1 MAVINSLYYN
11 AYNYYTTSSLKKG
24 QSRFDAHKVS
34 ELRNV
39 YQTMVKINK
48 ETPVYKIDYTDEN
61 RRIAVDL
68 KESARGLKNLISELT
83 NGNTERLFDRKM
95 AVSEDESIVTA
106 KYIGEETSD
115 TEEGFSLEV
124 KSLASAQMNA
134 GQFMPSE
141 QLGLSPDTYSFDVSM
156 NGMDYEFQVGV
167 TSEDT
172 NAKIQEKIA
181 RMINK
186 SSIGLV
192 ASVEYQQKDT
202 TMSALRIESQATGRP
217 EDGAEYFKIS
227 DERSSRH
234 KGLVSYLGIGEIAEY
249 PKDGEIVVDGK
260 EYLTATNTFTKGR
273 AFEITLNQVSEPG
286 KAVQIGFVTDTE
298 AVEHHVTAFVD
309 EYNAFLDKVRSFGEE
324 ESASKKLVRDYK
336 DVVRNYRNDLESLG
350 LMVNK
355 DGSLNIDQ
363 SLLCQATEDKET
375 YKESLEQLTGFKN
388 ALVQVTNHAI
398 MDPMEYIDKVIVA
411 YKNPKNNFIS
421 PYISSVYSGMLFNS
435 YC

>member
-167 TSEDT
+167 T
-172 NAKIQEKIA
+172 
-181 RMINK
+181 
-186 SSIGLV
+186 
-192 ASVEYQQKDT
+192 
-202 TMSALRIESQATGRP
+202 
-217 EDGAEYFKIS
+217 
-227 DERSSRH
+227 
-234 KGLVSYLGIGEIAEY
+234 
-249 PKDGEIVVDGK
+249 
-260 EYLTATNTFTKGR
+260 
-273 AFEITLNQVSEPG
+273 
-286 KAVQIGFVTDTE
+286 
-298 AVEHHVTAFVD
+298 
-309 EYNAFLDKVRSFGEE
+309 
-324 ESASKKLVRDYK
+324 
-336 DVVRNYRNDLESLG
+336 
-350 LMVNK
+350 
-355 DGSLNIDQ
+355 
-363 SLLCQATEDKET
+363 
-375 YKESLEQLTGFKN
+375 
-388 ALVQVTNHAI
+388 
-398 MDPMEYIDKVIVA
+398 
-411 YKNPKNNFIS
+411 
-421 PYISSVYSGMLFNS
+421 
-435 YC
+435 